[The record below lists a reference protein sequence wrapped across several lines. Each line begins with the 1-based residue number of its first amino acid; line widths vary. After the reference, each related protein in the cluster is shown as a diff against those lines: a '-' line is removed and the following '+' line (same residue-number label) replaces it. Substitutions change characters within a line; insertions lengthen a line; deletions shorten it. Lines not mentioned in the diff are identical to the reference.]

1 MPPGI
6 RRHPW
11 RLLALLLCLLSSLAT
26 PALAGVSEAH
36 DEFASLIEDSLT
48 ELSAKRG
55 PTDPQ
60 YFSGGVWRSGDPGCW
75 SCQVGPATAAAA
87 LWREN
92 RSDFHR
98 WLAVTTFDTAIRRFR
113 MRNGSFGRADDSPD
127 IATMFFGLEL
137 GHSYL
142 LLEPSLER
150 GRARRWRAALAG
162 GADFLIANGNVHW
175 YTNGNINLGNT
186 TLFYLAWRATG
197 HKRFIDAYEESWRF
211 LLNPPQARWPGFG
224 LQYMK
229 RPTAADGRDGAGY
242 LAESGGEAPGFDPEY
257 THLQADIASRLFL
270 LSGDPRAR
278 RIANLTVNAVLTRT
292 AADWTVNTSGGS
304 RHGTPGRRVPFNTPA
319 LHVMVAQGGRTD
331 LIAKL
336 GGQRAMIDAAFR
348 GALTYSHRNYYR
360 GLGLQAAVMFE
371 STRPGAPEP
380 KSLRR
385 MHTRRSTTTN
395 RRTRRAR
402 ATVPSSRVRGNRELG
417 PSRPSS
423 PS

>member
-150 GRARRWRAALAG
+150 ARARRWRAALAG

-211 LLNPPQARWPGFG
+211 LLEPSPSPLAWIRSPLHEATEGRGRPRWSRIPRRVRWRYGRIRSRVHARAGRYCEQALLALGRRAREPDREPHR
-224 LQYMK
+224 QR
-229 RPTAADGRDGAGY
+229 RPHPHGSRLDSRHEWRDPSPDGRSQGAVQHPGSAGARRPGPANR
-242 LAESGGEAPGFDPEY
+242 LVGFAGGSARANRFGVSRRS
-257 THLQADIASRLFL
+257 HLQPPELLPRTRRTSRRCC
-270 LSGDPRAR
+270 SSP
-278 RIANLTVNAVLTRT
+278 
-292 AADWTVNTSGGS
+292 
-304 RHGTPGRRVPFNTPA
+304 PGRTP
-319 LHVMVAQGGRTD
+319 R
-331 LIAKL
+331 
-336 GGQRAMIDAAFR
+336 
-348 GALTYSHRNYYR
+348 
-360 GLGLQAAVMFE
+360 
-371 STRPGAPEP
+371 RPGAFGTMRSDVPP
-380 KSLRR
+380 PAYRR
-385 MHTRRSTTTN
+385 RRPDGEV
-395 RRTRRAR
+395 A
-402 ATVPSSRVRGNRELG
+402 VSRDVTG
-417 PSRPSS
+417 
-423 PS
+423 